1 MVDEKKLSFT
11 RTDVLE
17 NLWTRAKWLAEK
29 IDNRRTQFNPNLKAR
44 ASFVEKERRLYQ
56 SILNGLRNEE
66 LEMRVLELEEK
77 LKNSIL
83 IPRTR
88 EEKKP
93 HGR

>member
-1 MVDEKKLSFT
+1 
-11 RTDVLE
+11 VLE

-29 IDNRRTQFNPNLKAR
+29 IDNRYTQFNPNLKAR

-56 SILNGLRNEE
+56 SILNGLRDEE

-83 IPRTR
+83 IPKPG
-88 EEKKP
+88 EKKK

>member
-17 NLWTRAKWLAEK
+17 KLWTRAKWIAEK
-29 IDNRRTQFNPNLKAR
+29 IDNRQTQFNYNLKER

-56 SILNGLRNEE
+56 SILNGLRDEE

-83 IPRTR
+83 IPGSQEAT
-88 EEKKP
+88 KP